1 MNEPLPFSCDLHCDL
16 LSYLQEAPHPDPT
29 KKEGI
34 GSNFPALAE
43 GNVKLQ
49 VMAIYTATQTGSTQL
64 ALGQAKMFQNLFEK
78 YPALLNRA
86 TAAEAIR
93 QLPKTHKLT
102 CVAAI
107 ENASGFCEESEH
119 LDAGFKK
126 LEKLIEITQ
135 RILYIGLT
143 HHGENRFGGGN
154 TTHIGLKDDG
164 RKLLDYLHDKKIAL
178 DFSHTCDK
186 LADDMLN
193 HISKYNLDI
202 PLLASHSNFRKVFPH
217 ARNLTDD
224 LAREIIKRKG
234 LIGMNFLR
242 AFLNDKDPQALYDHI
257 QHGLELGGEHTIC
270 FGADY
275 FYTDSHPDQSRKPF
289 FNPEQADAACY
300 PSILEKLTQRY
311 SPEQVHKISN
321 KNVLDFIQRIWS

>member
-1 MNEPLPFSCDLHCDL
+1 MNPNKPFSCDLHCDL

-49 VMAIYTATQTGSTQL
+49 VMAIYTSTQAGSTKL
-64 ALGQAKMFQNLFEK
+64 ALAQANIFSGLLKK
-78 YPALLNRA
+78 YADLITEA
-86 TAAEAIR
+86 TSAEAIR
-93 QLPKTHKLT
+93 KIPESTKLHS
-102 CVAAI
+102 VVAI
-107 ENASGFCEESEH
+107 ENASGFCEETDH

-154 TTHIGLKDDG
+154 TTNIGLKDDG
-164 RKLLDYLHDKKIAL
+164 RKLLDYLNDKKIAL
-178 DFSHTCDK
+178 DFSHTSDK
-186 LADDMLN
+186 LADDLLN
-193 HISKYNLDI
+193 HLNKYNLNI
-202 PLLASHSNFRKVFPH
+202 PILASHSNFRYVFPH

-224 LAREIIKRKG
+224 LAKEIIKRKG

-242 AFLNDKDPQALYDHI
+242 AFLNDKDPLALYDHI
-257 QHGLELGGEHTIC
+257 QHGIALGAEDSLC
-270 FGADY
+270 SGANY

-289 FNPEQADAACY
+289 FYPEQADASCY
-300 PSILEKLTQRY
+300 PSIVEKLKQQYSTTQ
-311 SPEQVHKISN
+311 VDKISN
-321 KNVLDFIQRIWS
+321 QNVLNFIQRIW